1 MYGIIAG
8 LQVFTSQSM
17 VVTCVPSKTV
27 TLGPKDPAF
36 VTPLIKNLLNKR
48 NRMRRTGNVDAADKL
63 AEKINCLIADFRSKQ
78 FIKMKNA
85 NSKQLWAAVKGK
97 SSLGCDSSNYN
108 NILSSPDLVN
118 QFYAT
123 VATASDYNLAEII
136 NMREIL
142 ALDDYDAVSTISFN
156 ELDIE
161 PLLRRMKNTA
171 PGYDNVPCWVFKSC
185 SYELA
190 GIVASIITQSL
201 RTGTVPVTWLTA
213 IVTPVPKVPIPK
225 CIADF
230 RPISVTP
237 LLSRLTE
244 RLLVRDWFG
253 PALAKID
260 LQDQYAFKPTGST
273 NCALIDCFDF
283 VTSMLECNNYVRCL
297 LIDFSKAFD
306 VVDHAVI
313 IRKLKVLDL
322 SASLKNWIIS
332 FLTGRSQITKIF
344 GCFSGALEINRG
356 IVQGSGIG
364 PSLYILLESDLHPI
378 SANNHMFKFAD
389 DTNLLVPEH
398 TDVTLQDE
406 FANVIEWAR
415 RNKMVI
421 NFSKTKE
428 IVFRRPHPSKFSILP
443 TFSDIEMV
451 RQVKLLGVLISD
463 TLSFESYVNA
473 LLSSCSQR
481 FYLLKTL
488 RDGGMP
494 IRQLNVVYSALI
506 IGRIFYCLSAWG
518 GFLNSEQAGRINALL
533 KRAVKYRFTDT
544 IYDFDGM
551 LLHADCKLFKNI
563 QCENHSL
570 NHCLPASSTND
581 ICQRLRKRR
590 HNYVLP
596 LCHYQLYR
604 SSFFARC
611 LYAFL

>member
-1 MYGIIAG
+1 
-8 LQVFTSQSM
+8 
-17 VVTCVPSKTV
+17 
-27 TLGPKDPAF
+27 
-36 VTPLIKNLLNKR
+36 
-48 NRMRRTGNVDAADKL
+48 MRRTGNVDAADKL

-273 NCALIDCFDF
+273 NCALIDCFDY
-283 VTSMLECNNYVRCL
+283 VTSNVR
-297 LIDFSKAFD
+297 
-306 VVDHAVI
+306 
-313 IRKLKVLDL
+313 
-322 SASLKNWIIS
+322 
-332 FLTGRSQITKIF
+332 
-344 GCFSGALEINRG
+344 
-356 IVQGSGIG
+356 
-364 PSLYILLESDLHPI
+364 
-378 SANNHMFKFAD
+378 M
-389 DTNLLVPEH
+389 
-398 TDVTLQDE
+398 
-406 FANVIEWAR
+406 
-415 RNKMVI
+415 
-421 NFSKTKE
+421 
-428 IVFRRPHPSKFSILP
+428 
-443 TFSDIEMV
+443 
-451 RQVKLLGVLISD
+451 
-463 TLSFESYVNA
+463 
-473 LLSSCSQR
+473 
-481 FYLLKTL
+481 
-488 RDGGMP
+488 
-494 IRQLNVVYSALI
+494 
-506 IGRIFYCLSAWG
+506 
-518 GFLNSEQAGRINALL
+518 
-533 KRAVKYRFTDT
+533 
-544 IYDFDGM
+544 
-551 LLHADCKLFKNI
+551 
-563 QCENHSL
+563 
-570 NHCLPASSTND
+570 
-581 ICQRLRKRR
+581 
-590 HNYVLP
+590 
-596 LCHYQLYR
+596 
-604 SSFFARC
+604 
-611 LYAFL
+611 